1 MRRSLALR
9 RGEWIMTGLQIDAV
23 ASPTNTAP
31 RRYFVDAGGRRVLI
45 GLTPEETFEFERL
58 DSGQAPDQ
66 VHAVPDGRGAWPD
79 AGERRR
85 RELYEKHDGAWR
97 AWMAQSRTERREGF
111 NLY

>member
-1 MRRSLALR
+1 MDHDGNAGRRHHQFDEHGAAALFR
-9 RGEWIMTGLQIDAV
+9 RC
-23 ASPTNTAP
+23 
-31 RRYFVDAGGRRVLI
+31 GGRRRVLI

-58 DSGQAPDQ
+58 DSGQAPGRVQ
-66 VHAVPDGRGAWPD
+66 VASGGRDVWPD

-85 RELYEKHDGAWR
+85 LELYEKHEGAWR

>member
-1 MRRSLALR
+1 
-9 RGEWIMTGLQIDAV
+9 MTRTRVDAMTD
-23 ASPTNTAP
+23 PTGTAP

-58 DSGQAPDQ
+58 DSGEAQA
-66 VHAVPDGRGAWPD
+66 ASDGRGLRPD

-85 RELYEKHDGAWR
+85 LELYEKHEGAWK
-97 AWMAQSRTERREGF
+97 AWMAQSRTERPREF

>member
-1 MRRSLALR
+1 VAAPARIAA
-9 RGEWIMTGLQIDAV
+9 GERIMTGTRAEAITGSTD
-23 ASPTNTAP
+23 TAP

-58 DSGQAPDQ
+58 DSGQAPGRVQ
-66 VHAVPDGRGAWPD
+66 VASDGRDVWPD

-85 RELYEKHDGAWR
+85 LELYEKHEGAWR

-111 NLY
+111 NLC

>member
-1 MRRSLALR
+1 
-9 RGEWIMTGLQIDAV
+9 MTGTRADAIT
-23 ASPTNTAP
+23 SSTDTAP

-58 DSGQAPDQ
+58 DSGQELGGLQA
-66 VHAVPDGRGAWPD
+66 APDGRGLWPD

-85 RELYEKHDGAWR
+85 LELYEKHEGAWK

-111 NLY
+111 RLS